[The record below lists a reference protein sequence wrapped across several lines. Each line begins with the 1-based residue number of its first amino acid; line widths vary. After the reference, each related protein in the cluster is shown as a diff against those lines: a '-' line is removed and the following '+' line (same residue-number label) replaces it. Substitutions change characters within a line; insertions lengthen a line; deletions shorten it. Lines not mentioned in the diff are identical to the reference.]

1 MRRHLGLFI
10 FTAIL
15 IPQIALAA
23 INCGNEKTWQIVPSS
38 CLEKDA
44 SKAKCE
50 IEEMACVGLNISR
63 LILGFVGSAALLM
76 FVYGGA
82 TWVIS
87 GGSSEKV
94 NNGKTIILNA
104 LKGMALIF
112 ASWLIINLVVAALS
126 GQTPGE
132 NVLLFRGQD
141 KGDLRPLEIPPTTK

>member
-23 INCGNEKTWQIVPSS
+23 INCGNEKAWQIVPPS
-38 CLEKDA
+38 CLAKN
-44 SKAKCE
+44 SPKCE

-94 NNGKTIILNA
+94 NKGKTIILNA

-112 ASWLIINLVVAALS
+112 ASWLIINLVVAALT
-126 GQTPGE
+126 GQSPGE